1 MPSMT
6 VGTSP
11 SPFRHTPLYAPLSR
25 AREAK
30 ACSTPRR
37 RSYTCTDAVLLG
49 GLENLHPDPRVRHF
63 LDEAARD
70 SLQRAVGGRDPG
82 WTWILPWQRWA
93 DAKTYADAST

>member
-1 MPSMT
+1 M
-6 VGTSP
+6 
-11 SPFRHTPLYAPLSR
+11 
-25 AREAK
+25 
-30 ACSTPRR
+30 
-37 RSYTCTDAVLLG
+37 LLG

-93 DAKTYADAST
+93 DAKTYADASTYARGTDVSTFVSHTLVTTIRK